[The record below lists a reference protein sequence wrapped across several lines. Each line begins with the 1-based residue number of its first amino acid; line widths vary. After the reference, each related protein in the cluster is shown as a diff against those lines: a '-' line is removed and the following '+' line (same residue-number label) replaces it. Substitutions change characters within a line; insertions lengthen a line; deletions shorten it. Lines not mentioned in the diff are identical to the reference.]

1 MRILSTLNNS
11 PDIKLVMHSH
21 EDEISDEAIYLV
33 ATGRGLLSGV
43 LGQEEIRFR
52 ILAKTI
58 RWDRLIFAYDGSTP
72 IGFVAFQV
80 YGSGPYQPRLKK
92 FCDEFGYASGF
103 WRFCLFWAIEY
114 RSLFT
119 PFYLYGLKV
128 DLFARRKGVGS
139 ALIHAAEEEASRRG
153 LGSVVLEVSAT
164 NDAAKSVY
172 EQRGYSIKRRIN
184 LKWFSRF
191 FSFPGVLVL
200 QKKLMPAIKLKESSK
215 LMRLLDY
222 CLYPVYAVRLLTGEK
237 DFTSNPLL
245 ANDWLNKHGLHI
257 FRKRIAESLA
267 NARRKRMAKQLPA
280 EQVEIFNRQGFIQI
294 NNFLP
299 PLEFKQVCDELCA
312 TEWSMLAMAQPPA
325 ITHRANLD
333 RNLLGVNL
341 TALQKLIS
349 NPLLQNWL
357 EYAAG
362 YRGKPVIALQRIRS
376 DAKSES
382 DELDP
387 QANWHADTFHS
398 VGKGWFFLHSVGL
411 EDGPFSYVPGSHRL
425 TPLRREW
432 EQKQSLQAVNHSNRL
447 HAKGSFRVS
456 EQEFKA
462 MEYGE
467 PFIACVQPNTLV
479 LADTSG
485 FHRRTPSVKPSLR
498 LEIYITLRRNPF
510 FCSFYPSILSL
521 PVLKNRWAGWLY
533 LYSQYRLKRGRPVWI
548 PLPPSKLTPIDI
560 QLLQNKA

>member
-1 MRILSTLNNS
+1 MRILSALNNL

-21 EDEISDEAIYLV
+21 EDTISEQAIYLV
-33 ATGRGLLSGV
+33 ATGRGLLSVV
-43 LGQEEIRFR
+43 LGSEAIRFR
-52 ILAKTI
+52 ILEKAI
-58 RWDRLIFAYDGSTP
+58 RWDRLIFAYEGSTP

-114 RSLFT
+114 RSLFM

-139 ALIHAAEEEASRRG
+139 ALIHAAEEEALRRG
-153 LGSVVLEVSAT
+153 LGNVVLEVSAT

-172 EQRGYSIKRRIN
+172 EQRGYSIKKRIN
-184 LKWFSRF
+184 LRWASRF

-200 QKKLMPAIKLKESSK
+200 QKKLKPVLKSKESSK

-222 CLYPVYAVRLLTGEK
+222 FLYPFYAVRLLAGDK

-245 ANDWLNKHGLHI
+245 ANSWLNKRGLHI
-257 FRKRIAESLA
+257 FRKRMAESLST
-267 NARRKRMAKQLPA
+267 ARRKRMAKQLPA
-280 EQVEIFNRQGFIQI
+280 EQVDIFNRQGFIQI
-294 NNFLP
+294 DNFLA
-299 PLEFKQVCDELCA
+299 PLAFKRVCDELCA
-312 TEWSMLAMAQPPA
+312 TEWAMLVMAQPPA

-333 RNLLGVNL
+333 SHLLGANL
-341 TALQKLIS
+341 SALQELIS
-349 NPLLQNWL
+349 NPLLQRWL

-362 YRGKPVIALQRIRS
+362 YRGKPVIALQRIQS
-376 DAKSES
+376 DSKSES
-382 DELDP
+382 GELDP
-387 QANWHADTFHS
+387 QSHWHVDTFHS
-398 VGKGWFFLHSVGL
+398 VGKGWLFLHSVAL
-411 EDGPFSYVPGSHRL
+411 EDGPFSYIPQSHRL

-432 EQKQSLQAVNHSNRL
+432 EYKQSLQAVDHPNRL

-456 EQEFKA
+456 EQDLKA
-462 MEYGE
+462 MAYGE
-467 PFIACVQPNTLV
+467 PFIGCVQPNTLI

-485 FHRRTPSVKPSLR
+485 FHRRTPSVRPSLR

-510 FCSFYPSILSL
+510 LCSFYPSILSL
-521 PVLKNRWAGWLY
+521 PLLKNRWAGWLY
-533 LYSQYRLKRGRPVWI
+533 LYSQYKLKHGRPAWI
-548 PLPPSKLTPIDI
+548 PLPPSKLTHMDI
-560 QLLQNKA
+560 QLLQNKE

>member
-1 MRILSTLNNS
+1 MRILSTLHNS
-11 PDIKLVMHSH
+11 PDIKLVMHTQ
-21 EDEISDEAIYLV
+21 EDDVCDEAIYLV

-43 LGQEEIRFR
+43 LGQEETRFR
-52 ILAKTI
+52 ILGKAI
-58 RWDRLIFAYDGSTP
+58 RWDRLIFAYEGSKP
-72 IGFVAFQV
+72 IGFVAFQIF
-80 YGSGPYQPRLKK
+80 GSGPYSPKLKK
-92 FCDEFGYASGF
+92 FCDEFGYALGF

-114 RSLFT
+114 RSLFA

-128 DLFARRKGVGS
+128 NVLARRKGVGS
-139 ALIHAAEEEASRRG
+139 ALIQAAEEQALQRG
-153 LGSVVLEVSAT
+153 LDNIVLEVSST
-164 NDAAKSVY
+164 NDSAKNIY
-172 EQRGYSIKRRIN
+172 EKRGYSIKKRIN
-184 LKWFSRF
+184 LKWAARF

-200 QKKLMPAIKLKESSK
+200 QKKTKPVSNLRKYPAP
-215 LMRLLDY
+215 MRLLDY

-237 DFTSNPLL
+237 DFTSNPVL
-245 ANDWLNKHGLHI
+245 ASDWLNKRGLHI
-257 FRKRIAESLA
+257 FRKRIAAFFS
-267 NARRKRMAKQLPA
+267 NARRKRIAKQLPA
-280 EQVEIFNRQGFIQI
+280 EQIEIFNHQGFIQL
-294 NNFLP
+294 NNFLA

-312 TEWSMLAMAQPPA
+312 TEWSMLGMAQPPA

-333 RNLLGVNL
+333 RNLLGANL
-341 TALQKLIS
+341 GALQKLIS
-349 NPLLQNWL
+349 NPLLQSWL

-362 YRGKPVIALQRIRS
+362 YRGKPVIALQRIQS

-382 DELDP
+382 GELDP
-387 QANWHADTFHS
+387 QADWHADTFHS

-432 EQKQSLQAVNHSNRL
+432 ECKQSLLAANHPNRL

-456 EQEFKA
+456 EQEFKG

-485 FHRRTPSVKPSLR
+485 FHRRTPSVGPSLR

-533 LYSQYRLKRGRPVWI
+533 VYSQYKLKYGKPAWI
-548 PLPPSKLTPIDI
+548 PLPSSKLTPMDI
-560 QLLQNKA
+560 KLLQNKE